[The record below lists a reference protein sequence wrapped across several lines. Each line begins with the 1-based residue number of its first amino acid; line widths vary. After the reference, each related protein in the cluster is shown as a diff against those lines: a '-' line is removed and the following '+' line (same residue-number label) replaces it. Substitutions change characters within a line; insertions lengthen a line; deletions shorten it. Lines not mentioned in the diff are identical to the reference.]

1 MFGSIPL
8 IFIIVG
14 INFCG
19 SNLSKLFLKIL
30 FFSSLK
36 SLNILSFSFS
46 SESAGLKS
54 IFNEILFSL
63 NSCWIFLYLTKCAEL
78 LNIVGPDTPKWVNNI
93 SPKSSYITLFL
104 FLSINSIWTFFKDNP
119 CKFLQ
124 VSLSKV
130 SKGTNDGFIF
140 VTVCPNFC
148 AITYP
153 SPVEP
158 VSG

>member
-1 MFGSIPL
+1 MLLNPLIVISKFFNNFTKFFLSIFVISFTFLFGSIPL

-63 NSCWIFLYLTKCAEL
+63 ISC
-78 LNIVGPDTPKWVNNI
+78 
-93 SPKSSYITLFL
+93 
-104 FLSINSIWTFFKDNP
+104 
-119 CKFLQ
+119 
-124 VSLSKV
+124 
-130 SKGTNDGFIF
+130 
-140 VTVCPNFC
+140 
-148 AITYP
+148 
-153 SPVEP
+153 
-158 VSG
+158 